1 MIERLQQVLT
11 RIEQLPPELQEEI
24 AAQLEVLTEPF
35 EEISN
40 AKTNKP
46 HEKSKSLAGVWR
58 DLAWDD
64 EAEAFDRM
72 RHATQPTPL
81 THRAPRTDNHPLLQH
96 SERFDDRVTSAEYQ

>member
-11 RIEQLPPELQEEI
+11 RIEQLPPEVQEEV

-35 EEISN
+35 EELTN
-40 AKTNKP
+40 AKTNRTR
-46 HEKSKSLAGVWR
+46 EKGRNLAGAWR

-72 RHATQPTPL
+72 RHATRPTPPIEL
-81 THRAPRTDNHPLLQH
+81 
-96 SERFDDRVTSAEYQ
+96 

>member
-11 RIEQLPPELQEEI
+11 RIEQLPPEVQEEA

-40 AKTNKP
+40 GQMNRTP
-46 HEKSKSLAGVWR
+46 EKGRSLAGAWR
-58 DLAWDD
+58 DIAWDD

-72 RHATQPTPL
+72 RHATQPTPPIEL
-81 THRAPRTDNHPLLQH
+81 
-96 SERFDDRVTSAEYQ
+96 